1 MQTYALHVPGQAAD
15 VTLHPRTNGHGQLI
29 PTTDRH
35 GDGWL
40 AALDV
45 VIHGERGAI
54 LAGLTL
60 LPGMARDLAH
70 KLTRQADFAEALA
83 RGDAGPCL
91 CTAWT
96 HNLAPGCPNAAALDY
111 SMCRDC
117 WTPGA
122 GQSGLTMAHGAGREE
137 AIA

>member
-1 MQTYALHVPGQAAD
+1 MQTRALPVVGQAAD
-15 VTLHPRTNGHGQLI
+15 VTLYPRTNHVGQLM

-35 GDGWL
+35 GATWT
-40 AALDV
+40 AALDL
-45 VIHGERGAI
+45 VIHGERSAI
-54 LAGLTL
+54 LVGLTL
-60 LPGMARDLAH
+60 HPAHARDLAR
-70 KLTRQADFAEALA
+70 KLTLQADFAEARA
-83 RGDAGPCL
+83 AGEAGPCL
-91 CTAWT
+91 CTAWS